1 MNVLNY
7 VVDEDGRVGSQ
18 DEDAIMAEFG
28 EQYDSIQDFIN
39 NLNQPYNSEIV
50 ETVDEAIKQL
60 EVKVYD
66 DFEGKELTEEIMDID
81 IWLESNMNC
90 WAGGLE
96 LRMFVEDQLA
106 LGLKVKLYMWSLEYD
121 LNCLV
126 VAE

>member
-28 EQYDSIQDFIN
+28 EQYDGIQDFIN

-60 EVKVYD
+60 EVKVYN
-66 DFEGKELTEEIMDID
+66 DFEGKELTEEIMDTD

-96 LRMFVEDQLA
+96 LRMFVEDQIT
-106 LGLKVKLYMWSLEYD
+106 GPRSGK
-121 LNCLV
+121 LNCICGRWNMI
-126 VAE
+126 